1 MPRLTQLAT
10 LWRIV
15 REVDLEAIR
24 QHAETPTRVF
34 VVGETAS
41 DADDLA
47 ALLIGPHPEAALWIT
62 ALGAEPAERAGAAPA
77 ASAVVDGPDL
87 VVLVGRGR
95 DWSSAM
101 RAVRQTWL
109 DRRVRLLQ
117 VVLEAGAE
125 PGTTQAQ
132 GQTVSLALDGLA
144 EEGLDHLAKAIF
156 AIVEP
161 DRRLSLARQFPPL
174 RSCTFNTLIDET
186 AKANAGYAF
195 STGLAEVVPVLGVP
209 LTIGDILVLT
219 KNQLMMSYRIA
230 LAAGKPGKA
239 TELVGE
245 IIGVLGGG
253 LLFRQIARQLAGMIP
268 VIGIVPKVAVAY
280 GGTWAIGRAITIW
293 ATEGRKLTGE
303 RLRQLS
309 REGLARGRQVAGSLQ
324 RADKKRDYLL

>member
-24 QHAETPTRVF
+24 RHAEAPTRVR
-34 VVGETAS
+34 VVGETAA
-41 DADDLA
+41 DADDVA
-47 ALLIGPHPEAALWIT
+47 ALLIGPHPEAAMWVT
-62 ALGAEPAERAGAAPA
+62 PVGADLAIEPATPSG
-77 ASAVVDGPDL
+77 SGVVDGPDL
-87 VVLVGRGR
+87 VILVGRGP
-95 DWSSAM
+95 DWSPAM
-101 RAVRQTWL
+101 RAARQSWL

-117 VVLEAGAE
+117 VVLQTGAQH
-125 PGTTQAQ
+125 GATQAQ
-132 GQTVSLALDGLA
+132 GEAVSLALDGLA
-144 EEGLDHLAKAIF
+144 EDGLDHLARALF
-156 AIVEP
+156 AVVEP

-174 RSCTFNTLIDET
+174 RACTFNALIDET
-186 AKANAGYAF
+186 AKANAGYSF

-230 LAAGKPGKA
+230 LAAGKAGKA
-239 TELVGE
+239 SELVGE
-245 IIGVLGGG
+245 IVGVLGGG
-253 LLFRQIARQLAGMIP
+253 LLFRQIARQLAGMLP

-280 GGTWAIGRAITIW
+280 GGTWAIGRAVTIW

-309 REGLARGRQVAGSLQ
+309 REGLARGRQVANTLQ
-324 RADKKRDYLL
+324 RTDQKKDYWL